1 MQRQVFVIAR
11 VFEIMQFDNVL
22 QKCFSSSYRGSLS
35 LLKRVIEPST
45 YWVFACSKLAIETLE
60 QGLKSVQS

>member
-1 MQRQVFVIAR
+1 
-11 VFEIMQFDNVL
+11 MQFDNVL

-35 LLKRVIEPST
+35 LLNRVIEPST